1 MHISQT
7 FLRWGG
13 GRQKKHPK
21 EHLLINPPFQDP
33 LTPKGPQ
40 SLSDCP
46 SRPIPFLSIGPVPRT
61 SGPKM
66 LPGGQPPSAP
76 ALAQV
81 QLLVLREVRFVAEAL
96 ATTRALVRLV
106 ASVDA
111 AVANQV

>member
-1 MHISQT
+1 
-7 FLRWGG
+7 
-13 GRQKKHPK
+13 
-21 EHLLINPPFQDP
+21 
-33 LTPKGPQ
+33 
-40 SLSDCP
+40 
-46 SRPIPFLSIGPVPRT
+46 
-61 SGPKM
+61 M

-96 ATTRALVRLV
+96 ATARALVRLV